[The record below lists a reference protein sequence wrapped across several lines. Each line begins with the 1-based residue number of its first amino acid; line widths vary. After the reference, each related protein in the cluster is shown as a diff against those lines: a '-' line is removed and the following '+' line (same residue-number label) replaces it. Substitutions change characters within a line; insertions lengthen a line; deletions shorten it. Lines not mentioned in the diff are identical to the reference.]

1 MSDKSNTSLESE
13 AKIDFADIKRKSVKG
28 GAVTLVTQGA
38 RIVIQLI
45 STVVLARLL
54 SPEDYGVLAMVLA
67 VTSFADLFRD
77 LGLSSAAIQK
87 KNLTRDQQS
96 NLFWINVATG
106 SLLTLTVAA
115 GSPLVGW
122 FYKKPELVPVTIAL
136 SFSFLIAS
144 LGTQHGAMM
153 VRKMQ
158 FGRKAMATIA
168 GSVVG
173 LIISVFLALSGS
185 AYWALV
191 WGNLGGAA
199 CTTTLLFILSPFW
212 PGKMSRGSGVRGML
226 GFGANI
232 TAFNFVNYFA
242 RNLDNILIGKYWGT
256 DALGIYSKAYSL
268 LMLPLKT
275 IRGPI
280 NSVAYPAL
288 CKLQNDPE
296 SFREYYRK
304 TVNLL
309 GWISMPLTAL
319 LWLVAPDLIEVM
331 LGEEWGAV
339 APIFA
344 WLAVASFIQPAS
356 SFIGS
361 VQMSLGQ
368 GRRYLVC
375 GLLNSVFIIIGFMIG
390 VKWGAM
396 GVAIS
401 FVITSY
407 AMILPCYSIALKGS
421 PVSIIDFI
429 QACRGPATVSI
440 LAAGICYLMPIDAV
454 SEIAA
459 VRLVVAGSV
468 FALILFGIVFS
479 IPKNRVEISRM
490 ITYINRTLRNR
501 VHVKA

>member
-1 MSDKSNTSLESE
+1 
-13 AKIDFADIKRKSVKG
+13 
-28 GAVTLVTQGA
+28 
-38 RIVIQLI
+38 
-45 STVVLARLL
+45 
-54 SPEDYGVLAMVLA
+54 MVLA
-67 VTSFADLFRD
+67 ITSFADLFRD

-106 SLLTLTVAA
+106 SLLTLIVAA

-122 FYKKPELVPVTIAL
+122 FYKKPELVPVTVAL

-153 VRKMQ
+153 VRMMQ
-158 FGRKAMATIA
+158 FGRRAMATLTGA
-168 GSVVG
+168 VVG
-173 LIISVFLALSGS
+173 LIVSVILAWSGS

-232 TAFNFVNYFA
+232 TAFNFVNYFS
-242 RNLDNILIGKYWGT
+242 RNLDNILIGKYWGS

-280 NSVAYPAL
+280 NSVAYPAM
-288 CKLQNDPE
+288 CKLQNHPE
-296 SFREYYRK
+296 SFRDYYRK

-309 GWISMPLTAL
+309 AWLSMPLTAL

-331 LGEEWGAV
+331 LGKEWSSV

-361 VQMSLGQ
+361 VQMSLGH

-375 GLLNSVFIIIGFMIG
+375 GIFNAAVLVTGFLIGIH
-390 VKWGAM
+390 WGAK

-401 FVITSY
+401 YVISSY
-407 AMILPCYSIALKGS
+407 AAILPCYHMALKDS
-421 PVSIIDFI
+421 PVRTVDFL
-429 QACRGPATVSI
+429 QACRTPATVSI
-440 LAAGICYLMPIDAV
+440 LAAGICYSIPFISV

-459 VRLVVAGSV
+459 VRLAVTGSV
-468 FALILFGIVFS
+468 FSLVILGIVFS
-479 IPKNRVEISRM
+479 IPSNRGEILRVFA
-490 ITYINRTLRNR
+490 YLNQALRNR
-501 VHVKA
+501 AQVKA